1 MIQSVKQ
8 EQAVVISLGEMRVTD
23 DPGALLV
30 CFGIGSCI
38 AFSAVDSVSKV
49 CGMAHFVL
57 PDSTQGAGG
66 KSAERFVDA
75 GIPIML
81 EKLAD
86 AGAVRSRTI
95 FKMAGGAHMVMAR
108 GFERRLNIGERN
120 IESARATMAALGLR
134 FRSED
139 VGGTHGRTVRLSI
152 ARGNVMVSTVGGAS
166 YELLIRVPCR
176 GPRRRRRRENPHGES
191 AGSR

>member
-1 MIQSVKQ
+1 MIQSVGQ

-38 AFSAVDSVSKV
+38 AFSAVDPVSKV
-49 CGMAHFVL
+49 SGMAHFVL
-57 PDSTQGAGG
+57 PDSTQGNGS
-66 KSAERFVDA
+66 KNLERFVDA

-81 EKLAD
+81 ERLAD

-95 FKMAGGAHMVMAR
+95 YKMAGGAHMVMAR
-108 GFERRLNIGERN
+108 GFESRLNIGERN
-120 IESARATMAALGLR
+120 IESTRATMASLSLR

-139 VGGTHGRTVRLSI
+139 VGGTHGRTVRLTV
-152 ARGNVMVSTVGGAS
+152 ATGKVMVSTVGGSS
-166 YELLIRVPCR
+166 YEL
-176 GPRRRRRRENPHGES
+176 
-191 AGSR
+191 